1 MLKYEEEEFIQLIN
15 DLIEINQ
22 QPNELNK
29 ISLYNDWVNKF
40 FEGNIK
46 ESLTQAARNGNA
58 ALTSLLEEAIS
69 DAEMN
74 FYKIDQILNISS
86 NQYENIKKVYDYHYD
101 NKNKLKEDPKRKG

>member
-46 ESLTQAARNGNA
+46 ESLTQVARNGNE

-101 NKNKLKEDPKRKG
+101 NKNKLREDPKRKG